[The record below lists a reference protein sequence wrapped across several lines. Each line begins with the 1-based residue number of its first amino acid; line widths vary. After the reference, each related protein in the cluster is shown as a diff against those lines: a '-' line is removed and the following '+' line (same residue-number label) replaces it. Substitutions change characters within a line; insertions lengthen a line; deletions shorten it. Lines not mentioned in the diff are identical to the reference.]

1 MKPTSTLQGKSD
13 DSTDISYIQSYCFQ
27 QEALYMKAYYE
38 NEDDGEWKSL
48 FNSSYYFSRNN
59 NNIFIEGKDKAK
71 LLLFS
76 YSTAANPD
84 VVYQFAS
91 KDLGIRKNISKF
103 YFKDNNSL
111 KYYNDGTVYNINGD
125 IDNTRGT
132 FAQKPTQGIQT
143 GFAYFCT
150 DKQTTEGSRDNIMIY
165 YAGDNTWID
174 ALGRIV
180 S

>member
-1 MKPTSTLQGKSD
+1 MKPTSTLQGASD
-13 DSTDISYIQSYCFQ
+13 DTCDISYIQSYCFQ
-27 QEALYMKAYYE
+27 QDTLYMKVYYE
-38 NEDDGEWKSL
+38 DEDSGDWKSL
-48 FNSSYYFSRNN
+48 YNSSYFSSRNN
-59 NNIFIEGKDKAK
+59 NNVLIEGRDKAK

-76 YSTAANPD
+76 YDTALNPD
-84 VVYQFAS
+84 IVYQFSS

-125 IDNTRGT
+125 VDNIKGT
-132 FAQKPTQGIQT
+132 FDQKPTSGIQQ

-150 DKQTTEGSRDNIMIY
+150 DKQTTEGSRDGIMIY
-165 YAGDNTWID
+165 YAGDNTWVD

-180 S
+180 N